1 MRDKRTK
8 RLISGFIAGVLLL
21 NQMPVFTAAAE
32 DTTLCEHHP
41 VHEHCGYTEA
51 VAGSPCTHD
60 HVDCYI
66 TEEVC
71 IHEHIDC
78 GYSESLE
85 ENLCEHQCTEDGGC
99 ITRQLSCTHDHDD
112 SCGYREEVK
121 AQPCTY
127 ECLACTVQQDVTVIG
142 IDVTTRPAKTQYVV
156 DEALDVSGGVITVT
170 YSDETT
176 QTVAMTAEMVSGYNN
191 AVACTQTL
199 TVTYAE
205 QTACFDIVVVPA
217 SSTESTPFLS
227 SSDGKVVGEIMLTS
241 KPTKTQYVVNQD
253 ELDVTGGVITVYYT
267 DGTNSSVEMT
277 ADMVTN
283 FDNTSVGTYWLDIV
297 YEGKHAQY
305 QIAIL
310 ESEEK
315 PLVME
320 WHLDFSK
327 SKTIYFLNEPLD
339 LNEVTLELKYSDG
352 TTETINVTPD
362 MVEGFDTSVT
372 GEYHMVVWY
381 GSNGYWQN
389 YRVGTEET
397 IRGSCG
403 ANTYWELTKAGVL
416 TISGSGPMMHYN
428 SEIGAPWRE
437 RSANV
442 KNVVIEEGVTYIG
455 YYAFSNCSNMTSI
468 IIPSSVTRLGNDAF
482 YGCNN
487 LTDVYITDMAA
498 WVSID
503 TRERAD
509 HPFYCNDKE
518 KRLFLNGQLVT
529 DVVIPD
535 GVTYIG
541 GRSFFHCTSI
551 KSITLPSS
559 VTEFSQ
565 FNVFTGCSNLTDVYI
580 EDLTA
585 WINLDHC
592 GDLMYTSYQ
601 SDKKL
606 YLNKELI
613 TDLVIPEGI
622 TRISDKAFYSCRSIR
637 SLSLSDSVTEI
648 GDYAFWGCT
657 NLQNIATNDRVSSIG
672 VHAFGKCVNLTNIE
686 FPGSLTKIHYAA
698 FSHCTSLGSIT
709 FPAGLTYIGDV
720 AFADCTCLGEITF
733 EGNAPEFQFD
743 PGPDIAERMTFR
755 NVVATVNYPADETW
769 TDSVR
774 KQYGGELTWK
784 PYDNTVGSG
793 TCGENLTWVLDG
805 SGTLTISGTGT
816 AMGFGGST
824 YAPWDEYRG
833 DIKKLIIEE
842 GVKSICANAFY
853 GCNAL
858 NSAYLPKSLVSSGKN
873 AFYGCYQLENVYI
886 TDITAWV
893 SLQVTDTSSHPFFRN
908 GQWNKLYLNGELL
921 TNVVI
926 PEGVTRIAL
935 RSFHMCNQISSVK
948 LPDSLTAIGTE
959 AFYMCSGLTSLELPD
974 GITTIGKYA
983 FNSCTALRTV
993 KLPAG
998 LTEIGSEAFC
1008 GCRMTSI
1015 VIPEG
1020 VEKIGDRAFAYCSN
1034 LREIIFRG
1042 NAPTFSYEPILG
1054 RKEIETFAQVT
1065 ATAYYPASNTT
1076 WTRAVMQNYGGNITW
1091 SGTGTIPC
1099 PYQETFDVPAWPNS
1113 ISWTFTPQKSGQ
1125 YVISLDNLEN
1135 PNYGAYAGI
1144 YLVVAGERVKEDYS
1158 SIQTKFSRYVYT
1170 LEAGV
1175 SYNIM
1180 LQYIG
1185 TTMLKDVMIRVAQ
1198 ATNPQGI
1205 RCLEENIEVCSKPED
1220 SEFIYT
1226 CNVNAELLPWNAVG
1240 EISWGS
1246 SNREVV
1252 DIFSASYEKCFLGVY
1267 QSGSAVVTAH
1277 CGDYS
1282 DAVEV
1287 TVKEPTNL
1295 ELNVP
1300 YEDTCTYGFPKY
1312 YIFTAEEAGEY
1323 HIKIESELDYY
1334 IEAMA
1339 LESADEHGKHWFVTL
1354 EQGADV
1360 WFGIDGINSD
1370 SHLSEYTITVEKAEQ
1385 VSGLE
1390 LQLRPEYGNS
1400 LYASVIF
1407 TPDNSCE
1414 EIISWELSDESFS
1427 WVGAAGGPVRG
1438 WHLEGTGELTITVT
1452 SESGLIASRTVV
1464 VGIYGSTIAWM
1475 LDEEGT
1481 LTVQGFGTM
1490 PDAGNGQTAP
1500 WKPWAERIKNVVI
1513 SEGITS
1519 VGNAAFSGCT
1529 NLSSVSLPAGL
1540 THLGES
1546 AFGGCS
1552 RLQSIDLPD
1561 TLTWIGDSAFA
1572 ECGSLSS
1579 IEVPDSVI
1587 FMGWSVF
1594 QSCTNLGS
1602 VVLSDN
1608 LTCLY
1613 DFTFQHCSNLKS
1625 VELGTSLTHICYA
1638 AFNDCGSLIS
1648 ITIPDTVSFI
1658 GDSTFNGCTSL
1669 GEIFFEGNAPEFQV
1683 DKPLDFPQVSSA
1695 FRKVTATAY
1704 YPTDNPT
1711 WTKEVMQDYG
1721 GTITWMTCGA
1731 VENRLS
1737 IDLADLGDQR
1747 EVWIDGVQY
1756 TIREVGEQGYV
1767 DLPED
1772 ARSMVTYNFHVGN
1785 AADLHTQYPV
1795 SMKVWALEKQEDK
1808 TYKAIRVQ
1816 ELDDILQYSGSSIR
1830 ITGKK
1835 GIRMITSVPSGK
1847 RSAMISDNLAG
1858 YKLMEYGTVLSWAS
1872 DLAGGQP
1879 LVLGSSYAKSNYAY
1893 KRGVADPVFAYSGG
1907 MIQYT
1912 NVLVGF
1918 TNDQCK
1924 DDIAMRPYMILED
1937 AEGKQVTI
1945 YGGIVYRSIGY
1956 IAYQNRA
1963 AFTPGSAAYNYVWD
1977 IIHHVYGDQYDKDYK
1992 G

>member
-205 QTACFDIVVVPA
+205 QTACCDIVVVPA

-339 LNEVTLELKYSDG
+339 LNEVTLELTYSDG

-551 KSITLPSS
+551 KSLTLPAS
-559 VTEFSQ
+559 VTRIST
-565 FNVFTGCSNLTDVYI
+565 FNAFFRCSNLTDVYI
-580 EDLTA
+580 TDLAA
-585 WINLDHC
+585 WVALDQHPMMSNQNMR
-592 GDLMYTSYQ
+592 LF
-601 SDKKL
+601 
-606 YLNKELI
+606 LNNTLI
-613 TDLVIPEGI
+613 TDLVIPSGVTKI
-622 TRISDKAFYSCRSIR
+622 GGSSFSGCSSIR
-637 SLSLSDSVTEI
+637 NVSLPDTLTKIECSAFSGCTGLSSIEIPDSVSVLEEAVF
-648 GDYAFWGCT
+648 DQCT
-657 NLQNIATNDRVSSIG
+657 NLTSVILPDS
-672 VHAFGKCVNLTNIE
+672 LTNIYD
-686 FPGSLTKIHYAA
+686 FTFQTCTNLRDIQIPDKVAGIHYAA
-698 FSHCTSLGSIT
+698 FLGCKSLTSITLPGSLTFLGDAVFYNCTSLSEVT
-709 FPAGLTYIGDV
+709 FK
-720 AFADCTCLGEITF
+720 
-733 EGNAPEFQFD
+733 GNAPTFQYDPTMEFAD
-743 PGPDIAERMTFR
+743 YITFH
-755 NVVATVNYPADETW
+755 NVKATVNYPAGNSTW
-769 TDSVR
+769 T
-774 KQYGGELTWK
+774 
-784 PYDNTVGSG
+784 
-793 TCGENLTWVLDG
+793 
-805 SGTLTISGTGT
+805 
-816 AMGFGGST
+816 
-824 YAPWDEYRG
+824 
-833 DIKKLIIEE
+833 
-842 GVKSICANAFY
+842 
-853 GCNAL
+853 
-858 NSAYLPKSLVSSGKN
+858 
-873 AFYGCYQLENVYI
+873 
-886 TDITAWV
+886 
-893 SLQVTDTSSHPFFRN
+893 TS
-908 GQWNKLYLNGELL
+908 
-921 TNVVI
+921 
-926 PEGVTRIAL
+926 
-935 RSFHMCNQISSVK
+935 
-948 LPDSLTAIGTE
+948 
-959 AFYMCSGLTSLELPD
+959 
-974 GITTIGKYA
+974 
-983 FNSCTALRTV
+983 
-993 KLPAG
+993 
-998 LTEIGSEAFC
+998 
-1008 GCRMTSI
+1008 
-1015 VIPEG
+1015 
-1020 VEKIGDRAFAYCSN
+1020 
-1034 LREIIFRG
+1034 
-1042 NAPTFSYEPILG
+1042 
-1054 RKEIETFAQVT
+1054 
-1065 ATAYYPASNTT
+1065 
-1076 WTRAVMQNYGGNITW
+1076 VMQNYGGTITWLPYSNEHTHNYVDDICTVCGELHPNYVPLDSAEWSALQVMGGRLYRMNLNFKNAFLAIGYGENIDQFDEVSRENLLQAYYKGDPSVILKDSSYYYVGSGDGGNITYTTNGKNVYVNCEDYIDLTFQRT
-1091 SGTGTIPC
+1091 SEKQLTVVDSNLEDLIGLVLNGADEDTSTGISC
-1099 PYQETFDVPAWPNS
+1099 PYSETFDLAGNNIYAWS
-1113 ISWTFTPQKSGQ
+1113 FTPQTTGQ
-1125 YVISLDNLEN
+1125 YVVSLDNLDN
-1135 PNYGAYAGI
+1135 TNYGMNAG
-1144 YLVVAGERVKEDYS
+1144 LKVTKAGNVVSYEYS
-1158 SIQTKFSRYVYT
+1158 QSQTKFSRYVYT
-1170 LEAGV
+1170 FEAGSEYV
-1175 SYNIM
+1175 IET
-1180 LQYIG
+1180 QYYG
-1185 TTMLKDVMIRVAQ
+1185 NKTLSDVIIRIDKAIP
-1198 ATNPQGI
+1198 PQGI
-1205 RCLEENIEVCSKPED
+1205 RMEHKTIDNYYYPGARYG
-1220 SEFIYT
+1220 YT
-1226 CNVNAELLPWNAVG
+1226 ISAELLPWNAVG
-1240 EISWGS
+1240 EITWES
-1246 SNREVV
+1246 SNPGVSSIDRSDYLDCYAHYNNQTGVTV
-1252 DIFSASYEKCFLGVY
+1252 ITASCGEFRD
-1267 QSGSAVVTAH
+1267 STVVTIK
-1277 CGDYS
+1277 S
-1282 DAVEV
+1282 
-1287 TVKEPTNL
+1287 PIQL

-1300 YEDTCTYGFPKY
+1300 YEDVCVYDQSKR
-1312 YIFTAEEAGEY
+1312 YIFTAEEAGKY
-1323 HIKIESELDYY
+1323 HINIDSDIVYY
-1334 IEAMA
+1334 IYSDEPT
-1339 LESADEHGKHWFVTL
+1339 LESADNNNWFATL
-1354 EQGADV
+1354 EKGKFICFV
-1360 WFGIDGINSD
+1360 IDGPTSASD
-1370 SHLSEYTITVEKAEQ
+1370 QSEYTITVGNAAE
-1385 VSGLE
+1385 VTEIKLDMK
-1390 LQLRPEYGNS
+1390 PVYGNG
-1400 LYASVIF
+1400 LQAEVLF
-1407 TPDNSCE
+1407 QPKNSME
-1414 EIISWELSDESFS
+1414 EIVSWELSDERMLQLS
-1427 WVGAAGGPVRG
+1427 AAGGPVRN
-1438 WHLEGTGELTITVT
+1438 WHILDNGEVTITVT
-1452 SESGLIASRTVV
+1452 SKSGLTASRTIVF
-1464 VGIYGSTIAWM
+1464 GACEKNICWM
-1475 LDEEGT
+1475 IDEEGT
-1481 LTVQGFGTM
+1481 LTITGSGSISGIVGKENQ
-1490 PDAGNGQTAP
+1490 P
-1500 WKPWAERIKNVVI
+1500 WYAFSDRIKKVVI
-1513 SEGITS
+1513 EDGIT
-1519 VGNAAFSGCT
+1519 GICQDAFMECD
-1529 NLSSVSLPAGL
+1529 NLIEV
-1540 THLGES
+1540 
-1546 AFGGCS
+1546 
-1552 RLQSIDLPD
+1552 IIPD
-1561 TLTWIGDSAFA
+1561 TLETINALAF
-1572 ECGSLSS
+1572 
-1579 IEVPDSVI
+1579 
-1587 FMGWSVF
+1587 F
-1594 QSCTNLGS
+1594 
-1602 VVLSDN
+1602 
-1608 LTCLY
+1608 
-1613 DFTFQHCSNLKS
+1613 
-1625 VELGTSLTHICYA
+1625 
-1638 AFNDCGSLIS
+1638 DCGSLQSITLPTS
-1648 ITIPDTVSFI
+1648 LKRLEMNVFAQCTSLTQIIIPKNVEVIESQAFMGCSNLSEITIPESVKTIGGLAFADCTNLKTVVFE
-1658 GDSTFNGCTSL
+1658 GDPPA
-1669 GEIFFEGNAPEFQV
+1669 IHEGNAGQAGSFYNCE
-1683 DKPLDFPQVSSA
+1683 L
-1695 FRKVTATAY
+1695 TAY
-1704 YPTDNPT
+1704 YHGDNEK
-1711 WTKEVMQDYG
+1711 WTKDVKLNYG
-1721 GTITWMTCGA
+1721 GKINWKSIQNRIEVDASELGA
-1731 VENRLS
+1731 QTS
-1737 IDLADLGDQR
+1737 A
-1747 EVWIDGVQY
+1747 WIDGVQY
-1756 TIREVGEQGYV
+1756 SVEKNGDICCIQ
-1767 DLPED
+1767 LPEG
-1772 ARSMVTYNFHVGN
+1772 AEATNMITYSYHVGDS
-1785 AADLHTQYPV
+1785 ADIHTQYPV
-1795 SMKVWALEKQEDK
+1795 SMKVWILKKQDDGNY
-1808 TYKAIRVQ
+1808 TATRVE
-1816 ELDDILQYSGSSIR
+1816 ELDDILQYAGSSIR
-1830 ITGKK
+1830 ITGNK

-1879 LVLGSSYAKSNYAY
+1879 LVLGQSYAKSNYAY
-1893 KRGVADPVFAYSGG
+1893 KRGVADPIFAYSGNL
-1907 MIQYT
+1907 IQYT

-1956 IAYQNRA
+1956 IAYQNRS